1 MGCFYDGSVQPKHWM
16 IFADDATIVAALE
29 SNNQLL
35 CNGFLKWSSWAGLIV
50 RVDKCSVFG
59 MKKSKTE
66 SINYQIYVTI
76 NREKV
81 RPIKNSGNFTY
92 LGKDFNFNMN
102 CDHVEESLVKTICG
116 YTNRIDTL
124 PSHPLCK
131 IEVCQKYVYSKIKWS
146 LSIYDLSETWVKENI
161 NSYLNQLYRIWLQKK
176 KKNFMAP
183 FSGWSSTA
191 SRLGPLRAGSL
202 LFTTKF
208 PDIPVTHFTDLG
220 RMRG

>member
-176 KKNFMAP
+176 KNFMAP

>member
-161 NSYLNQLYRIWLQKK
+161 NSYLNQLYRIWQKK
-176 KKNFMAP
+176 KKKTL
-183 FSGWSSTA
+183 W
-191 SRLGPLRAGSL
+191 PLFLDGVQL
-202 LFTTKF
+202 
-208 PDIPVTHFTDLG
+208 PQG
-220 RMRG
+220 

>member
-176 KKNFMAP
+176 NKLYGP
-183 FSGWSSTA
+183 FFWMEFNCLKARTTSS
-191 SRLGPLRAGSL
+191 RQ
-202 LFTTKF
+202 FTF
-208 PDIPVTHFTDLG
+208 YH
-220 RMRG
+220 

>member
-16 IFADDATIVAALE
+16 TFADDATIVAALE

-176 KKNFMAP
+176 KKTL
-183 FSGWSSTA
+183 W
-191 SRLGPLRAGSL
+191 PLFLDGVQL
-202 LFTTKF
+202 
-208 PDIPVTHFTDLG
+208 PQG
-220 RMRG
+220 